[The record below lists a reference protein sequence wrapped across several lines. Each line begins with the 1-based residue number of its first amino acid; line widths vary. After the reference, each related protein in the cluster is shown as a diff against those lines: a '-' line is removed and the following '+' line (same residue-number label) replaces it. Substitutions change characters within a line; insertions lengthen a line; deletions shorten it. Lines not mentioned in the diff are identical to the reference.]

1 MFRHDMNTIEELS
14 LNAWPAYK
22 YEMYDGWMIRYS
34 HCYTHRTNCVT
45 PIAPSQFPLE
55 EKIPFC
61 ENVYKNASSPCIFKL
76 SPVMEKNLDPFLEA
90 KGYHIEHT
98 TDVYVLDMKDLK
110 PMTARS
116 REYETIHASSLPSY
130 VTYEP
135 NILVQLSDR
144 ITPDWIQS
152 LFRLN
157 GTTNPDHLRIV
168 PSMYQA
174 IPKPT
179 IAAHI
184 EIDGRTVASGLG
196 ILDRDYVGLYA
207 IYVDLSCRKKH
218 FGRAICS
225 TLLTEAAR
233 LGSKYAYL
241 QVVKGNE
248 PARRLYESL
257 GMNYFYTYWFRCKPE
272 RCL

>member
-1 MFRHDMNTIEELS
+1 MEPD
-14 LNAWPAYK
+14 
-22 YEMYDGWMIRYS
+22 
-34 HCYTHRTNCVT
+34 
-45 PIAPSQFPLE
+45 LE
-55 EKIPFC
+55 
-61 ENVYKNASSPCIFKL
+61 
-76 SPVMEKNLDPFLEA
+76 PFLEA
-90 KGYHIEHT
+90 RGYQIEHT
-98 TDVYVLDMKDLK
+98 TDVYVLDLKDLK
-110 PMTARS
+110 AMPAVS

-144 ITPDWIQS
+144 ITSDWIQS

-272 RCL
+272 CRL